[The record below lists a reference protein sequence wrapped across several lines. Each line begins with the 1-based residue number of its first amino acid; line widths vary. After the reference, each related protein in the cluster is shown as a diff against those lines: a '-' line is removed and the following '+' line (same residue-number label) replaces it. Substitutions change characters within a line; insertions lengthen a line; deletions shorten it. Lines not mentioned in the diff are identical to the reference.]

1 METSF
6 VSGTDRQLQ
15 ILQLVE
21 RQQRISV
28 ADICS
33 TFDVS
38 EATARRD
45 LETLANEGKLQ
56 RVHGGAIV
64 LTQAPP
70 EQPILQRQSE
80 QADEK
85 ARIGQAAA
93 ALVQDGETVFLGSG
107 TTVLEA
113 ARALRGRRNLTV
125 LTNSLPVV
133 NALAGAEGMS
143 IICLGGM
150 LRESEFSF
158 IGHITEQALAE
169 VRADKVILGT
179 RAISLEYG
187 LTHEYLPETLT
198 DRAILKAGKEI
209 IVLADHTK
217 LGRAAT
223 VLLAPLESIQILI
236 TDEQAPGDFIEA
248 VQERG
253 LRVIIPN
260 SSSKTPALAPG
271 QG

>member
-6 VSGTDRQLQ
+6 ISGTDRQQQ
-15 ILQLVE
+15 ILQLLE
-21 RQQRISV
+21 RQQRLSV
-28 ADICS
+28 AEICA

-45 LETLANEGKLQ
+45 LESLASLGKLQ

-70 EQPILQRQSE
+70 ESPILQRQTE
-80 QADEK
+80 QTDEK
-85 ARIGQAAA
+85 VRIGQAAA
-93 ALVQDGETVFLGSG
+93 ALVQPGETVFLGSG

-113 ARALRGRRNLTV
+113 ARALRGRRDLTV
-125 LTNSLPVV
+125 LTNSLLVV
-133 NALAGAEGMS
+133 NALAGVEGIT

-169 VRADKVILGT
+169 VRADKALIGT
-179 RAISLEYG
+179 RAISLEHG
-187 LTHEYLPETLT
+187 LTNEYLPETLT

-217 LGRAAT
+217 FDRAAT
-223 VLLAPLESIQILI
+223 VLLAPLESIHTIV
-236 TDEQAPGDFIEA
+236 TDRQTSQNFLEA
-248 VQERG
+248 VQARG
-253 LRVIIPN
+253 LHVVL
-260 SSSKTPALAPG
+260 S
-271 QG
+271 